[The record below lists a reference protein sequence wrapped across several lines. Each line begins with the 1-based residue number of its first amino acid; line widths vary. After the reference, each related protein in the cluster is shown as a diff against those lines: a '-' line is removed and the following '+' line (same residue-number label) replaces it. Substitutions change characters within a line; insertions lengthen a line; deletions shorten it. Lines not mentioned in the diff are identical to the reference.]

1 MLNRVMIIGRLGR
14 VLFGWLNLGVNSLES
29 KNVDALIASLEDEKS
44 KAEQEIYERLV
55 AVKTTV
61 NNMTKNVKSLKQKVQ
76 VLNERAILALKNG
89 KESLAA
95 EFSLQYENTKA
106 QLDMAEKALEEAT
119 ATYDKLISNQRA
131 VLNSYDSRIEQIKL
145 KAASAAMKEDLAA
158 LKDIAN
164 ISGKNDF
171 NGMLADVDKILE
183 KKDSKADASIEVSGT
198 LNDTKDEM
206 NEFIES
212 VSKEDALARLKA
224 RVAES

>member
-1 MLNRVMIIGRLGR
+1 MRIIGRLGR

-29 KNVDALIASLEDEKS
+29 KNVDALIVSLEDEKS

>member
-1 MLNRVMIIGRLGR
+1 MRIIGRLGR

-44 KAEQEIYERLV
+44 KAEQEIYERLI

-119 ATYDKLISNQRA
+119 ATYDKLISNQRV

>member
-1 MLNRVMIIGRLGR
+1 MRIIGRLGR

-224 RVAES
+224 RIAES

>member
-1 MLNRVMIIGRLGR
+1 MRIIGRLGR
-14 VLFGWLNLGVNSLES
+14 VLFGWLNLGVNSFES

-44 KAEQEIYERLV
+44 KAEQEIYERLIV
-55 AVKTTV
+55 VKTTV

-76 VLNERAILALKNG
+76 ILNERAILALKNG

-95 EFSLQYENTKA
+95 EFSLQYENTKT

-119 ATYDKLISNQRA
+119 ATYDKLISNQR
-131 VLNSYDSRIEQIKL
+131 VILNSYDSRIEQIKL

>member
-1 MLNRVMIIGRLGR
+1 MRIIGRLGR

-76 VLNERAILALKNG
+76 ILNERAILALKNG

>member
-1 MLNRVMIIGRLGR
+1 MRIIGRLGR

-106 QLDMAEKALEEAT
+106 QLDMAEKSLEEAT
-119 ATYDKLISNQRA
+119 ATYDKLISNQRV

-145 KAASAAMKEDLAA
+145 KAASAAMKEDLAV

>member
-1 MLNRVMIIGRLGR
+1 MGR

-212 VSKEDALARLKA
+212 VSKEDALTRLKA

>member
-1 MLNRVMIIGRLGR
+1 MRSIGRLGR

-76 VLNERAILALKNG
+76 ILNERAILALKNG

-224 RVAES
+224 RIAES

>member
-1 MLNRVMIIGRLGR
+1 MRIIGRLGR

-44 KAEQEIYERLV
+44 KAEQEIYERFV

-119 ATYDKLISNQRA
+119 ATYDKLISNQRV

>member
-1 MLNRVMIIGRLGR
+1 MRIIGRLGR

-76 VLNERAILALKNG
+76 ILNERAILALKNG

-119 ATYDKLISNQRA
+119 ATYDKLISNQRT

-224 RVAES
+224 RIAES

>member
-1 MLNRVMIIGRLGR
+1 MRIIGRLGR

-76 VLNERAILALKNG
+76 ILNERAILALKNG

-119 ATYDKLISNQRA
+119 ATYDKLISNQRV

-171 NGMLADVDKILE
+171 NGMLANVDKILE

>member
-1 MLNRVMIIGRLGR
+1 MRIIGRLGR

-76 VLNERAILALKNG
+76 ILNERAILALKNG

-224 RVAES
+224 RIAES

>member
-1 MLNRVMIIGRLGR
+1 MRIIGRLGR

-106 QLDMAEKALEEAT
+106 QLDMVEKALEEAT
-119 ATYDKLISNQRA
+119 ATYDKLISNQRV

>member
-1 MLNRVMIIGRLGR
+1 MRIIGRLGR

-44 KAEQEIYERLV
+44 KAEQETYERLI

-119 ATYDKLISNQRA
+119 ATYDKLISNQRV

>member
-1 MLNRVMIIGRLGR
+1 MRIIGRLGR

-95 EFSLQYENTKA
+95 EFFLQYENTKA

-119 ATYDKLISNQRA
+119 ATYDKLISNQRV

-145 KAASAAMKEDLAA
+145 KAASAAMKEDLAV

>member
-1 MLNRVMIIGRLGR
+1 MKIIGRLGR

-44 KAEQEIYERLV
+44 KAEQEIYERLI

-119 ATYDKLISNQRA
+119 ATYDKLISNQRV

>member
-1 MLNRVMIIGRLGR
+1 MR

-44 KAEQEIYERLV
+44 KAEQEIYERLI

-171 NGMLADVDKILE
+171 NRMLADIDKILE

>member
-1 MLNRVMIIGRLGR
+1 MRIIGRLGR

-206 NEFIES
+206 NES

>member
-1 MLNRVMIIGRLGR
+1 MRIIGRLGR

-29 KNVDALIASLEDEKS
+29 KNVDALIVSLEDEKS

-55 AVKTTV
+55 AIKTTV

-119 ATYDKLISNQRA
+119 ATYDKLISNQRV

>member
-1 MLNRVMIIGRLGR
+1 MKIIGRLGR

-76 VLNERAILALKNG
+76 ILNERAILVLKNG

-95 EFSLQYENTKA
+95 EFSLQYENTKT

-119 ATYDKLISNQRA
+119 ATYDKLISNQR
-131 VLNSYDSRIEQIKL
+131 VILNSYDSRIEQIKL

>member
-1 MLNRVMIIGRLGR
+1 MRIIGRLGR

-44 KAEQEIYERLV
+44 KAEQEIYERLI

-61 NNMTKNVKSLKQKVQ
+61 NNMTKNVKNLKQKVQ

-171 NGMLADVDKILE
+171 NGMLADIDKILE

>member
-1 MLNRVMIIGRLGR
+1 MKIIGRLGH

-76 VLNERAILALKNG
+76 ILNERAILALKNG

-95 EFSLQYENTKA
+95 EFSLQYENTKT

-119 ATYDKLISNQRA
+119 ATYDKLISNQR
-131 VLNSYDSRIEQIKL
+131 VILNSYDSRIEQIKL

-212 VSKEDALARLKA
+212 ISKEDALARLKA

>member
-1 MLNRVMIIGRLGR
+1 MRIIGRLGR

-76 VLNERAILALKNG
+76 VLNKRAILALKNG

-119 ATYDKLISNQRA
+119 ATYDKLISNQRV

-158 LKDIAN
+158 LKDIVN

>member
-1 MLNRVMIIGRLGR
+1 MRIIGRLGR

-119 ATYDKLISNQRA
+119 ATYDKLISNQRV

-171 NGMLADVDKILE
+171 NGMLTDVDKILE

>member
-1 MLNRVMIIGRLGR
+1 MRIIGCLGR

-119 ATYDKLISNQRA
+119 ATYDKLISNQRV

>member
-1 MLNRVMIIGRLGR
+1 MRIIGRLGR

-131 VLNSYDSRIEQIKL
+131 VLNSYDFRIEQIKL

-171 NGMLADVDKILE
+171 NGMLADIDKILE

>member
-1 MLNRVMIIGRLGR
+1 MRIIGRLGR

-44 KAEQEIYERLV
+44 KVEQEIYERLV

>member
-1 MLNRVMIIGRLGR
+1 MKIIGRLGR

-44 KAEQEIYERLV
+44 KAEQEIYERLIT
-55 AVKTTV
+55 VKTTV

-76 VLNERAILALKNG
+76 ILNERAILALKNG

-95 EFSLQYENTKA
+95 EFSLQYENTKT

-131 VLNSYDSRIEQIKL
+131 ILNSYDSRIEQIKL

-171 NGMLADVDKILE
+171 NGMLADIDKILE

>member
-1 MLNRVMIIGRLGR
+1 MGR

>member
-1 MLNRVMIIGRLGR
+1 MGR

-29 KNVDALIASLEDEKS
+29 KNVDAFIASLEDEKS

-76 VLNERAILALKNG
+76 ILNERAILALKNG

-224 RVAES
+224 RIAES

>member
-1 MLNRVMIIGRLGR
+1 MRIIGRLGR

-44 KAEQEIYERLV
+44 KAEQEIYERLI

-95 EFSLQYENTKA
+95 EFSLQYENTKT

-119 ATYDKLISNQRA
+119 ATYDKLISNQR
-131 VLNSYDSRIEQIKL
+131 VILNSYDSRIEQVKL

>member
-1 MLNRVMIIGRLGR
+1 MRIIGRLGR

-76 VLNERAILALKNG
+76 ILNERAILALKNG

-224 RVAES
+224 RIAEG

>member
-1 MLNRVMIIGRLGR
+1 MRIIGRLGR

-44 KAEQEIYERLV
+44 KAEQEIYERLI

-145 KAASAAMKEDLAA
+145 KAASAAMKEDLAV

>member
-1 MLNRVMIIGRLGR
+1 MRIIGRLGR

-44 KAEQEIYERLV
+44 KAEQEIYERLI

-171 NGMLADVDKILE
+171 NGMLADIDKILE

-224 RVAES
+224 RVVES

>member
-1 MLNRVMIIGRLGR
+1 MRIIGRLGR

-44 KAEQEIYERLV
+44 KAEQEIYERLI

-119 ATYDKLISNQRA
+119 AIYDKLISNQRA

-171 NGMLADVDKILE
+171 NGMLADIDKILE

>member
-1 MLNRVMIIGRLGR
+1 MRIIGRLGR

-44 KAEQEIYERLV
+44 KAEQEIYERLI

-119 ATYDKLISNQRA
+119 ATYDKLISNQRV

-171 NGMLADVDKILE
+171 NGILADVDKILE

>member
-1 MLNRVMIIGRLGR
+1 MRIIGRLGR

-106 QLDMAEKALEEAT
+106 QLDMAEKALEETT
-119 ATYDKLISNQRA
+119 ATYDKLISNQRV

>member
-1 MLNRVMIIGRLGR
+1 MRIIGRLGR

-119 ATYDKLISNQRA
+119 ATYDKLISNQRV

-212 VSKEDALARLKA
+212 VSKEDALARLKD

>member
-1 MLNRVMIIGRLGR
+1 MRIIGRLGR

-29 KNVDALIASLEDEKS
+29 KNVDALIVSLEDEKS

-89 KESLAA
+89 KEGLAA

-145 KAASAAMKEDLAA
+145 KAASSAMKEDLAA